1 MLWLVSQQELIRVL
15 RCEECEDQQQGC
27 SYHRQSQQD
36 QLCQLSPEKA
46 SIAGNISLIWK
57 LKTICFITEQQS
69 FILAYNISGPTQP
82 LQNADRLNTQQC
94 TIYQTTSTAKYL
106 NKNYCFGEKQK
117 PTKQKVLSNM
127 TNYKL
132 ATSSSL

>member
-15 RCEECEDQQQGC
+15 RCEECEDQQQSC

-57 LKTICFITEQQS
+57 LRTICFILSENNHFSSPRKYQRPVLPPPPNS
-69 FILAYNISGPTQP
+69 S
-82 LQNADRLNTQQC
+82 DRLNSARYIKPLALPNTSIK
-94 TIYQTTSTAKYL
+94 TIVL
-106 NKNYCFGEKQK
+106 ENNKNLQ
-117 PTKQKVLSNM
+117 TKSFVKHD
-127 TNYKL
+127 K
-132 ATSSSL
+132 